1 VKGNREKLVVMAYT
15 TLGSFTAKTLPLQYC
30 QLGRL
35 MKVELCKSQKVHCI
49 CLVFDETSI
58 LLKGKVIGVEKMIP
72 VFEKT
77 GK

>member
-1 VKGNREKLVVMAYT
+1 
-15 TLGSFTAKTLPLQYC
+15 
-30 QLGRL
+30 
-35 MKVELCKSQKVHCI
+35 MKVELYKSQKVHCI

-58 LLKGKVIGVEKMIP
+58 LLKGKVIGAEKIIP